1 MTISINCI
9 EILVNER
16 SFIMAVFVDLNSD
29 IGEGFGDYS
38 IGMDEEILKHVTS
51 ANIACYFHAGDPLIM
66 DNTVKMA
73 KNLGVAIGSHP
84 GYPDLIG
91 FGRRPMTI
99 TAKEARAYV
108 LYQMGA
114 LKAFA
119 ISNGI
124 EVQHMKLHGAFYNS
138 ACSQKELADAVLDAV
153 ESYNKNIILM
163 VLSGSYIAKEGIRR
177 GLKVAQEVFADRGY
191 NTDGTLVNRKLE
203 GAFIKDKDEAI
214 QRVIR
219 MVKEGK
225 VKAVDGSDIDI
236 KADSICVHGD
246 NPKAIEFVKN
256 IRQSLTDAGITVS
269 SLYNF
274 L

>member
-1 MTISINCI
+1 
-9 EILVNER
+9 
-16 SFIMAVFVDLNSD
+16 MAVFADLNSD

-124 EVQHMKLHGAFYNS
+124 EVHYEIGRAS
-138 ACSQKELADAVLDAV
+138 CRE
-153 ESYNKNIILM
+153 
-163 VLSGSYIAKEGIRR
+163 
-177 GLKVAQEVFADRGY
+177 
-191 NTDGTLVNRKLE
+191 
-203 GAFIKDKDEAI
+203 
-214 QRVIR
+214 RV
-219 MVKEGK
+219 
-225 VKAVDGSDIDI
+225 
-236 KADSICVHGD
+236 
-246 NPKAIEFVKN
+246 
-256 IRQSLTDAGITVS
+256 
-269 SLYNF
+269 
-274 L
+274 